1 MKTTEKNN
9 TILNED
15 SIDFEQMVQKLKN
28 KYGNIYQIE
37 IADQRVIYKPLT
49 RKEYKEVVAIKNDD
63 SEELGFEREYAVA
76 KFAIVYPQGKD
87 LTNLLDN
94 YAGVAEVITDECM
107 KISGFLSINER
118 MPIKL

>member
-15 SIDFEQMVQKLKN
+15 SIEFEQMVQKLKN

-49 RKEYKEVVAIKNDD
+49 RKEYKEVVAIKNED
-63 SEELGFEREYAVA
+63 SDELGFEREYAVA

-118 MPIKL
+118 TPVKL

>member
-1 MKTTEKNN
+1 MKTTENNN
-9 TILNED
+9 TLLNEG
-15 SIDFEQMVQKLKN
+15 SLEFEQMVQKLKN

-49 RKEYKEVVAIKNDD
+49 RKEYKEVVAIKNED

-76 KFAIVYPQGKD
+76 KFAIIYPQGKD
-87 LTNLLDN
+87 LNNLLDN

-118 MPIKL
+118 TPIKL